1 MSELNVVFALKV
13 EAKHLFIKIILQ
25 DVQKEANERAFALK
39 DIPRKGS
46 DMAY

>member
-1 MSELNVVFALKV
+1 MVLSTKV
-13 EAKHLFIKIILQ
+13 EAKRLFIKIILQ
-25 DVQKEANERAFALK
+25 DVRKEANERAFALK

>member
-1 MSELNVVFALKV
+1 MSELNVVLNTKV
-13 EAKHLFIKIILQ
+13 EAGRLSLVIFLQ
-25 DVQKEANERAFALK
+25 DVRKEANERAFALK